1 MNTIDPPFVFNAD
14 YGHARSY
21 RYERLLCEF
30 CSFFFFRMEYIYF
43 GFNIFKVRE
52 NLETLYRVT

>member
-21 RYERLLCEF
+21 RYERLLCNF
-30 CSFFFFRMEYIYF
+30 YSFIFSFKW
-43 GFNIFKVRE
+43 NIFISVLIFLKYVRI
-52 NLETLYRVT
+52 